1 MDSKVILFSQMPLPY
16 SKIGSWSTL
25 YDNYLRADHRIDF
38 LICPKPEN
46 EEYLDITYSYFNP
59 HKSFL
64 DKVLYKLKV
73 TLPWHHAIAALKK
86 VIQPDTKY
94 IIHIIDNFGLC
105 MALSAYL
112 EKSGIRSNFYI
123 HYFYHGFPSFKNE
136 QLYSKV
142 DELTLLT
149 YKSYTEIK
157 KNVNTFPCRIS
168 ILHNGIDTSK
178 FYPLPTQEKQDLR
191 KTFQMENKTI
201 FVWCSQ
207 DRPKKGL
214 HIVLDAWKRIYA
226 QHTNVELLIIG
237 TEKKQNAPG
246 ITYIGRVPNNELAR
260 YYQMADVYLFS
271 TLCQE
276 GFPLSLTEALHCGS
290 YCISSNLGGISEVL
304 DYGKYGK
311 LIENPNFIEEWVEAI
326 EVYLDGNN
334 EHVLFP
340 KEKFTTVEWNRQ
352 MNVLITNAKL
362 NLK

>member
-1 MDSKVILFSQMPLPY
+1 MDPKVILFSQMPLPY

-25 YDNYLRADHRIDF
+25 YDNYLRAEHGIDF

-46 EEYLDITYSYFNP
+46 EEYLDIAYSYFNP
-59 HKSFL
+59 QKTFL
-64 DKVLYKLKV
+64 DKVLHKLKV

-86 VIQPDTKY
+86 VVQPETKY
-94 IIHIIDNFGLC
+94 IIHIIDNFGFC

-112 EKSGIRSNFYI
+112 EKNGIRSNFYI

-178 FYPLPTQEKQDLR
+178 FYPLPMLEKQDLR
-191 KTFQMENKTI
+191 KSFKMEDKTV

-214 HIVLDAWKRIYA
+214 PLILDAWKRI
-226 QHTNVELLIIG
+226 QTKHSNVELLIIG

-246 ITYIGRVPNNELAR
+246 ITYIGRVPNNQLAR

-304 DYGKYGK
+304 DNGKYGK

-326 EVYLDGNN
+326 ESYLMGNTQQL
-334 EHVLFP
+334 HFP
-340 KEKFTTVEWNRQ
+340 KEQFSTVEWNRQ
-352 MNVLITNAKL
+352 MNVLIENAKKNML
-362 NLK
+362 

>member
-1 MDSKVILFSQMPLPY
+1 MKVILLSQIPLPY

-25 YDNYLRADHRIDF
+25 YDNYLRADHKIDF

-46 EEYLDITYSYFNP
+46 EEYLDITYTCFNP

-64 DKVLYKLKV
+64 DKVLHKLKV
-73 TLPWHHAIAALKK
+73 TIPWYQAIVALKK

-94 IIHIIDNFGLC
+94 ITHIVDNYGLC

-112 EKSGIRSNFYI
+112 EKNGIRSNFYI

-149 YKSYTEIK
+149 YKSYAEIK
-157 KNVNTFPCRIS
+157 KNVSTFPCRIS

-178 FYPLPTQEKQDLR
+178 FYPLPTLEKQVLR
-191 KTFQMENKTI
+191 KTFQMEDKTV

-214 HIVLDAWKRIYA
+214 HIILDAWKRIQA
-226 QHTNVELLIIG
+226 QHSNVELLIIG

-246 ITYIGRVPNNELAR
+246 ITYIGRVPNNQLAR

-276 GFPLSLTEALHCGS
+276 GFGMSLIEAKHAGC
-290 YCISSNLGGISEVL
+290 YCIASDLGGVAEVL
-304 DYGKYGK
+304 DYGTYGK

-326 EVYLDGNN
+326 ESYLIGNTQQA
-334 EHVLFP
+334 HFP
-340 KEKFTTVEWNRQ
+340 KEKFSTVEWSRQ
-352 MNVLITNAKL
+352 MNVLIENSKINML
-362 NLK
+362 